1 MSQKKKLY
9 SLYIASFIVSVLPL
23 IIVVAFNFEHYTKTP
38 KSTISLT
45 VGGVMALILMGLKAI
60 NKLPKIASSPIKI
73 GIVLLIVCLL
83 EPLILD
89 LKLFLVALF
98 IGATLDSLIFSG
110 RIKNLKEEIM
120 IDKTSTATAEKIEQV
135 LKNLGRV

>member
-1 MSQKKKLY
+1 
-9 SLYIASFIVSVLPL
+9 
-23 IIVVAFNFEHYTKTP
+23 
-38 KSTISLT
+38 
-45 VGGVMALILMGLKAI
+45 MALVLMGLKAI